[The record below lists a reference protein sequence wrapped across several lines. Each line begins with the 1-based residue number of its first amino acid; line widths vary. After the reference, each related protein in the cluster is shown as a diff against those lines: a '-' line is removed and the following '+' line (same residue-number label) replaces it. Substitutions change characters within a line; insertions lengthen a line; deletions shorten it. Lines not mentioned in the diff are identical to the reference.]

1 MSYLDRSKE
10 KAAVKPPLS
19 SIDCNGARVALQ
31 HCPISRNNGD
41 YYSISDTFWKQKRVP
56 ITGVSDRV
64 FLAKQDSIKEA
75 AQWATNI
82 LTLMNGKA
90 S

>member
-1 MSYLDRSKE
+1 
-10 KAAVKPPLS
+10 
-19 SIDCNGARVALQ
+19 
-31 HCPISRNNGD
+31 
-41 YYSISDTFWKQKRVP
+41 VP

-64 FLAKQDSIKEA
+64 FLTKQYSIKEA
-75 AQWATNI
+75 TQWATNI